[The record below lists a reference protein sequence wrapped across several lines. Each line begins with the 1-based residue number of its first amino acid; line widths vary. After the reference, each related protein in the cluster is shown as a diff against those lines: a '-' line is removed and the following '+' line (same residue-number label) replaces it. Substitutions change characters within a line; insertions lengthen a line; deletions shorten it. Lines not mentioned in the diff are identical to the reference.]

1 MWWQGSKLARAA
13 ESTVSLGE
21 RTPKGTSLLI
31 IIIVYSSSSSSLSSS
46 TSPTTSS
53 SPQSLILGI
62 CNQTL
67 AFDKVKRRINLLW
80 ALCSVQWVRW
90 TFKRSPWGRLIDT
103 ESTLWQM
110 WSETKTDWSHCRA
123 NRFKVVPVGL
133 AEVTDF
139 RRMCH
144 KCWPNFK
151 QPGAE
156 DVSVVFGRSFRT
168 RLHSSKLWAL
178 ACLYAKLV

>member
-1 MWWQGSKLARAA
+1 M
-13 ESTVSLGE
+13 
-21 RTPKGTSLLI
+21 
-31 IIIVYSSSSSSLSSS
+31 
-46 TSPTTSS
+46 
-53 SPQSLILGI
+53 
-62 CNQTL
+62 
-67 AFDKVKRRINLLW
+67 KRRINFLW

-110 WSETKTDWSHCRA
+110 WSVTKTDWSHCTA
-123 NRFKVVPVGL
+123 NRLKVVPVGP

-151 QPGAE
+151 QPGAQ

-168 RLHSSKLWAL
+168 HLHSSKLWAL
-178 ACLYAKLV
+178 ALLYANWSSIVCPTGSQDTLPPPRCQAALLWDAGCHLGHRPFLRPQLYAHWCQH